1 MASISTDEAAHLLR
15 RAGFGGTPDEIDDL
29 AARGREGAVDFL
41 INYNQV
47 DNKAMEDVLAA
58 SFNFSNPQDNQTF
71 NQNEIRR
78 WWLTRM
84 VFTRRPFEE
93 KMTLF
98 WHNHFATG
106 LSKVQEVLMYI
117 QNLTLRTH
125 ALDRFDTLLEKVS
138 KDPAMLVWLDG
149 LTNVL
154 GRPNENFGREVMEL
168 FTMGIND
175 VVTGQPNYTEEDV
188 KEVARAFTGYKFN
201 RNRNNP
207 DPFAVTFLIQA
218 SQHDNTAKTI
228 FGQTANFS
236 GDDVITILAAKRATA
251 RYLVREIFE
260 FFVYPLTTSTA
271 DKNTI
276 DKFAD
281 VYISSDHSIKSLM
294 RAILSSDEFY
304 SERALFSLIKQPVE
318 FVVGSIR
325 MLGAVYNPGTPERRV
340 NPNVLSGATRV
351 MGQDLFNPPDVNGWD
366 LHLAW
371 INTAT
376 MLDRFNFTNTTLTN
390 RNTANPSLHVTL
402 DQLKKYTKSST
413 KKTVKKFLSLLG
425 PLDVNGDTIKMLRD
439 YLERD
444 DQGNK
449 VDFVVTDQIVD
460 KKIRGLVHLI
470 MCLPEY
476 QLN

>member
-15 RAGFGGTPDEIDDL
+15 RAGFSGTPDEIDDL

-58 SFNFSNPQDNQTF
+58 SFDFSNPQDNQTF

-207 DPFAVTFLIQA
+207 DPYAITFLIQA
-218 SQHDNTAKTI
+218 NQHDNTAKTI

-236 GDDVITILAAKRATA
+236 GDDVVTILAAKRATA

-281 VYISSDHSIKSLM
+281 VYMSSDHSIKSLM

-340 NPNVLSGATRV
+340 NANVLSGATRV

-390 RNTANPSLHVTL
+390 RNTTNTSLHVTL

-439 YLERD
+439 YLDRD